1 MEEKRNTTAIV
12 GDGNT
17 AIANNGSTAVAGNTV
32 NYNDS
37 AVILRFLEIIADQN
51 RVIAQMQDDLLKA
64 RWQLAQRMIHQ

>member
-1 MEEKRNTTAIV
+1 MEERRTT
-12 GDGNT
+12 T

-51 RVIAQMQDDLLKA
+51 RVIAQLQGDLLQA
-64 RWQLAQRMIHQ
+64 RWQLAQRMIQQ

>member
-1 MEEKRNTTAIV
+1 MEERHATTAIV
-12 GDGNT
+12 GNGNT
-17 AIANNGSTAVAGNTV
+17 AIANSGSTAVAGNTV

-51 RVIAQMQDDLLKA
+51 RVIAQLQGDLLQA